1 MNSHMTSSFTKFL
14 STILFLVMAS
24 ISMQACS
31 TVRSTAASDVSV
43 TLESPPRSQED
54 EQIKLQYDDQLFL
67 FAVRASSYMKKV
79 NKNLSDADAH
89 EIIMYVNQA
98 AEEYGIDRH
107 LLLAIIRIES
117 RFNKNAAS
125 PDGAK
130 GLTQVIPRYHKDKI
144 VIAQRRFNGRLSL
157 FHPGVSIFVGASV
170 LRGYIDS
177 SNSMSQALLKYNGS
191 VYDPTAKYAKAVMS
205 EYAKAKAQT
214 V

>member
-14 STILFLVMAS
+14 STILFLVMVS

-31 TVRSTAASDVSV
+31 TIGSTAASATTG
-43 TLESPPRSQED
+43 TLESPPTMQED
-54 EQIKLQYDDQLFL
+54 AQLKLRNDDHLSS
-67 FAVRASSYMKKV
+67 FAVRASLYMKKA
-79 NKNLSDADAH
+79 NKNLSDADAQA
-89 EIIMYVNQA
+89 IALYVTQA
-98 AEEYGIDRH
+98 SEEYGIDRN

-144 VIAQRRFNGRLSL
+144 VIAQRRFHERLSL

-170 LRGYIDS
+170 LREYMDS
-177 SNSMSQALLKYNGS
+177 SKSLHTALLKYNGS
-191 VYDPTAKYAKAVMS
+191 LYDPTARYAKAVMS